1 MSEEKINAELEA
13 VEAAVAEEVTEVAE
27 VAAAP
32 KKRAA
37 KKKVEAVE
45 EVVVVAEPAAVKKPQ
60 RLAKEQTVE
69 GIKQL
74 INDSQGLILIDYKG
88 ITVDEDT
95 KLRRRMREA
104 GVVYKVEKNTLIKR
118 AYGDLGFNDLDPFL
132 EGTTAMAFSNDP
144 VMMAKTI
151 SQFMTEFKKLHVKA
165 GMLDNKFMQAD
176 QVDKL
181 AKLPSREVLLS
192 QLLGSMQSPMAS
204 FAGVCS
210 GMLRQLVT
218 VVDKVREQKEA

>member
-1 MSEEKINAELEA
+1 MSEEKINVELEA
-13 VEAAVAEEVTEVAE
+13 VLERMAEATEVVE
-27 VAAAP
+27 EP
-32 KKRAA
+32 KKKTAA
-37 KKKVEAVE
+37 KKKAVAVE
-45 EVVVVAEPAAVKKPQ
+45 EIAAEVVKAPAENKKPQ

-69 GIKQL
+69 GIKKL

-88 ITVDEDT
+88 INVDEDT
-95 KLRRRMREA
+95 KLRRCMREA
-104 GVVYKVEKNTLIKR
+104 GVVYRVEKNTLIKR
-118 AYGDLGFNDLDPFL
+118 AYRDLGISDLDPFL
-132 EGTTAMAFSNDP
+132 EGTTAVAFSNDP
-144 VMMAKTI
+144 VVMAKTI

-181 AKLPSREVLLS
+181 AKLPAREVLLS
-192 QLLGSMQSPMAS
+192 QLLGAMQSPMAS